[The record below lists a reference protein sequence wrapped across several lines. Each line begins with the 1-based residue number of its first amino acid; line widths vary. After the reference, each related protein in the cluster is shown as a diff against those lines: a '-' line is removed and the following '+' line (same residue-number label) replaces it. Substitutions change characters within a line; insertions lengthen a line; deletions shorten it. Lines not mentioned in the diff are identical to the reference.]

1 MEEKLNEIKS
11 GILDWMS
18 IMDQNDP
25 ETMAECRRNITS
37 LRKSIKNL
45 KKGERN

>member
-1 MEEKLNEIKS
+1 MEEKLNEINS

-25 ETMAECRRNITS
+25 EAMAECRRNITS
-37 LRKSIKNL
+37 LRKDIKNL